1 MYTIEYLKKK
11 LHTNRNIKLMEVRL
25 IKRIIN
31 MEEKEN
37 IILELGD
44 VWSVHDSNV
53 DFGSEERTVKD
64 VYRPVLILEDKTINN
79 YYYDYVEFAPGT
91 SKIHKTDPEILV
103 AKVPPENLRKTTFF
117 LIKFKQYKRFSLLK
131 RKITEL
137 SPKLKNKL
145 KEILETNYE

>member
-25 IKRIIN
+25 IKRVIN
-31 MEEKEN
+31 EEEKEN

-53 DFGSEERTVKD
+53 DFGNEERKIKD
-64 VYRPVLILEDKTINN
+64 VYRPVLILENKAINN
-79 YYYDYVEFAPGT
+79 YNYDYVEFAPGT

-145 KEILETNYE
+145 KEILEPNYE